1 MKPGAPVNP
10 TDCRYDEYMLT
21 TTIMIMIII
30 ILIIIFHLR
39 TVWKHIEN
47 AN

>member
-1 MKPGAPVNP
+1 MKPEAPVNP

-30 ILIIIFHLR
+30 IFHLR
-39 TVWKHIEN
+39 KVWKHIEN